1 MTENVQNSAFDTT
14 NNKWLDVW
22 NEFKNHKGAL
32 AGAIIFALIVILVL
46 LGPFVWPYE
55 ANGINIRIRNQGPSL
70 AHPLGTDQLGRDTLA
85 RIMAGGRTSITVGLT
100 AMLLSLF
107 LGTLIGVVAGY
118 FKKLDSALM
127 RFTDLFLS
135 LPLLPLL
142 LVMMLLFRE
151 PLSTSFGPEKGMF
164 ILIVVSI
171 GITSWM
177 PTARIVR
184 GDVLAIKEREFILAA
199 RSIGGTDTKIIF
211 RHILPNVLS
220 PIMVSATLGIANA
233 IITESALSFLGLGF
247 PPDFPTWGRLLNDAV
262 DYLQQFPERVFW
274 PGLAISLNVLSNAYL
289 GDGLRHALDPRI
301 RGR

>member
-1 MTENVQNSAFDTT
+1 MTDQAQTNEINKT

-55 ANGINIRIRNQGPSL
+55 ANGINITIRNQGPSF

-107 LGTLIGVVAGY
+107 LGTLIGIFAGY
-118 FKKLDSALM
+118 FKKLDSVLM

-274 PGLAISLNVLSNAYL
+274 PGLAISLTVLSINYL
-289 GDGLRHALDPRI
+289 GDGLRDALDPRI

>member
-1 MTENVQNSAFDTT
+1 MTDNVQFSALKKT

-32 AGAIIFALIVILVL
+32 AGAIIFVLIVILVL

-184 GDVLAIKEREFILAA
+184 GDVCLLY
-199 RSIGGTDTKIIF
+199 T
-211 RHILPNVLS
+211 S
-220 PIMVSATLGIANA
+220 PS
-233 IITESALSFLGLGF
+233 
-247 PPDFPTWGRLLNDAV
+247 
-262 DYLQQFPERVFW
+262 
-274 PGLAISLNVLSNAYL
+274 
-289 GDGLRHALDPRI
+289 PRD
-301 RGR
+301 

>member
-1 MTENVQNSAFDTT
+1 MTDNVQISGLNKT

-274 PGLAISLNVLSNAYL
+274 PGLAISLTVLSINYL
-289 GDGLRHALDPRI
+289 GDGLRDALDPRI

>member
-1 MTENVQNSAFDTT
+1 MTDNVQVSALNKT

-46 LGPFVWPYE
+46 LGPFVWPFE

-199 RSIGGTDTKIIF
+199 RSIVVLTPKLFSDISF
-211 RHILPNVLS
+211 QMCFLRLWFLPHW
-220 PIMVSATLGIANA
+220 
-233 IITESALSFLGLGF
+233 E
-247 PPDFPTWGRLLNDAV
+247 
-262 DYLQQFPERVFW
+262 LQM
-274 PGLAISLNVLSNAYL
+274 L
-289 GDGLRHALDPRI
+289 
-301 RGR
+301 